1 MTIHDRGAPPV
12 GADEAFAE
20 LAGIALSEHSLHSVL
35 QTVAD
40 LTKKVMPGD
49 IEASVTLLVGDKA
62 ATVAYTGQLALDL
75 DESQYG
81 RGYGPC
87 LHRAG
92 IGELVEVADARTEPR
107 WSDYMQRAVER
118 GSLSS
123 LSIPLGGPETMEAA
137 LNVYA
142 REAAAFNEDSRPTA
156 RRFAH
161 FAGVAVANMHAY
173 ESARDRADNL
183 QTAMESRAVI
193 EQAKGI
199 LMERYKLTADQA
211 FKFLVQASMAANRK
225 LRD

>member
-87 LHRAG
+87 LHAAG
-92 IGELVEVADARTEPR
+92 TGEPVEITDARSEPR
-107 WSDYMQRAVER
+107 WADYMQRAVQR

-123 LSIPLGGPETMEAA
+123 LSIPLGSPENASHNSLTGP
-137 LNVYA
+137 
-142 REAAAFNEDSRPTA
+142 
-156 RRFAH
+156 
-161 FAGVAVANMHAY
+161 AGGTW
-173 ESARDRADNL
+173 S
-183 QTAMESRAVI
+183 
-193 EQAKGI
+193 
-199 LMERYKLTADQA
+199 
-211 FKFLVQASMAANRK
+211 
-225 LRD
+225 